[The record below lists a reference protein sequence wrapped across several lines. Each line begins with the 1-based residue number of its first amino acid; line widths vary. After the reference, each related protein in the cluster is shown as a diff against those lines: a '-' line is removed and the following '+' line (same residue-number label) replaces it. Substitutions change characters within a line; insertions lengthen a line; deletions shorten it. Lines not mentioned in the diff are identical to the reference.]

1 MATVEMKALTLESA
15 PGFMIVS
22 VAALQSMGIATNA
35 PLRIGELA
43 SLAGAT
49 PDTLRY
55 YERLGLLP
63 RPARTNGGYRL
74 YERAALERIA
84 LIRKAHALGLTLRE
98 VREVLEIASGG
109 RDPCAHVRALL
120 ERRLGEI
127 RVRIADLRSL
137 ERTLANVLVEA
148 ERRPASRACVCKI
161 IESQPLTRLA
171 SRRARR
177 RREGR

>member
-1 MATVEMKALTLESA
+1 MT
-15 PGFMIVS
+15 
-22 VAALQSMGIATNA
+22 QA
-35 PLRIGELA
+35 PLRIGQLA

-63 RPARTNGGYRL
+63 RPARTDGGYRL
-74 YERAALERIA
+74 YEHTALERIA

-109 RDPCAHVRALL
+109 RDPCTHVRALL

-127 RVRIADLRSL
+127 RTKIVDLRSL
-137 ERTLANVLVEA
+137 ERTLAKVLADAQRSPPGE
-148 ERRPASRACVCKI
+148 ACVCNI
-161 IESQPLTRLA
+161 IESTEMRSAERGMRNRKTRA
-171 SRRARR
+171 HSAFRNPQSAFKSK
-177 RREGR
+177 EDA

>member
-1 MATVEMKALTLESA
+1 M
-15 PGFMIVS
+15 
-22 VAALQSMGIATNA
+22 
-35 PLRIGELA
+35 RIGQLA
-43 SLAGAT
+43 TLTEAT

-74 YERAALERIA
+74 YEHTALERIA

-98 VREVLEIASGG
+98 VREVLDIASGG

-127 RVRIADLRSL
+127 RLRIADLQSL
-137 ERTLANVLVEA
+137 ERTLATVLADA
-148 ERRPASRACVCKI
+148 ERHPPSRACVCQI

-171 SRRARR
+171 PPAPGRGRR
-177 RREGR
+177 RKEEP

>member
-1 MATVEMKALTLESA
+1 MQPTPHARM
-15 PGFMIVS
+15 
-22 VAALQSMGIATNA
+22 
-35 PLRIGELA
+35 RIGQLA

-63 RPARTNGGYRL
+63 RPTRSNGGYRL
-74 YERAALERIA
+74 YEHAALERIA

-109 RDPCAHVRALL
+109 RDPCEHVRALL

-127 RVRIADLRSL
+127 RTRITDLRSL
-137 ERTLANVLVEA
+137 ERTLAKALSEA
-148 ERRPASRACVCKI
+148 ERSAPTRACVCNI

-171 SRRARR
+171 PRRGRR
-177 RREGR
+177 RKEER

>member
-1 MATVEMKALTLESA
+1 MVYDRDTMTH
-15 PGFMIVS
+15 
-22 VAALQSMGIATNA
+22 A
-35 PLRIGELA
+35 PLRIGQLA

-109 RDPCAHVRALL
+109 RDACAHVRALL

-127 RVRIADLRSL
+127 RARIADLRSL
-137 ERTLANVLVEA
+137 ERTLAKALSEA
-148 ERRPASRACVCKI
+148 ERSPPSRACVCKI
-161 IESQPLTRLA
+161 IESQPLVRLGP
-171 SRRARR
+171 RR
-177 RREGR
+177 GRQRKEEL

>member
-1 MATVEMKALTLESA
+1 MQPTHHARM
-15 PGFMIVS
+15 
-22 VAALQSMGIATNA
+22 
-35 PLRIGELA
+35 RIGQLA
-43 SLAGAT
+43 TLTGAT

-63 RPARTNGGYRL
+63 RPTRTNGGYRL
-74 YERAALERIA
+74 YEHTAPERIA

-127 RVRIADLRSL
+127 RARMADLRSL
-137 ERTLANVLVEA
+137 ERTLGKALAEA
-148 ERRPASRACVCKI
+148 QRNPPNCACVCTI
-161 IESQPLTRLA
+161 IESTEMRNA
-171 SRRARR
+171 ERGMRNRRTHVNSAFRNPHSALER
-177 RREGR
+177 KEDA